1 MRGKS
6 FLILTTLALPLLA
19 SCQTVS
25 VEEAKKITATFEG
38 ESYVPPPRTI
48 NDILQ
53 VYPEVKLEATLIEAE
68 FCSEQIDRDYKPGSL
83 KGRGLEGSLLDLKE
97 LLKQGS
103 GNDRITIP
111 ERLRNKGWAKN
122 IKFAYDVYTRIAGR
136 EQFRGNIPEAIRY
149 MELAL
154 DSVPYKNPAY
164 HQAHLAKTY
173 VLAGNLNAAENF
185 LNQAL
190 TSIARH
196 KTPGD
201 GTLAMTAWA
210 EAAVAEAKGDLP
222 KAENGFRKAI
232 RTTQDSKKKSGNRRF
247 VLTSELA
254 RVLARQGR
262 LLEAENAAREAVLGF
277 WNMKKDHWR
286 KKGKWKRFE
295 NPQLNGAGPAPFAHR
310 LSTILYE
317 QGRYREAEQIA
328 RASIHNYQ
336 ISCTPANSVE
346 AAQARRSLAESLAAQ
361 EQWTESAAL
370 FETIRES
377 MGSDEFSFQA
387 LFAGDPTWALA
398 LLNDGREA
406 EALAMLKKAHGILSG
421 QLGAKHYETAETQ
434 GILGIALA
442 RTGDRDSALAAFGES
457 VAILLKRS
465 RQSSKEN
472 TSQAVLSQR
481 RGMILDA
488 YIGLLADVRGTD
500 IERRAGIDAPTVA
513 FTIADVAR
521 SRSVQ
526 GALAASGARA
536 AAGNPELADLV
547 RREQD
552 AKTRIAA
559 LSGTLANLV
568 AAGSGNKQDKTEI
581 RKQIDDLRNA
591 RASLIETIEGRFP
604 DYAELI
610 NPKPATLQSARASLS
625 PGEALIAT
633 YVSRDR
639 TYVWALPKSG
649 AMAFASLPMGGEEI
663 GDMVAE
669 LRVALAPQAQAL
681 GDIPDFDVDLSNKLY
696 RALLEPVRAGWKD
709 AKSLIVVAHGALG
722 QLPFSVLVTEPAEL
736 GPVTEPLFARY
747 RDVPWLARAQSVTV
761 LPSVT
766 SLASL
771 RALPPANPDRRPFAG
786 FGDPWFN
793 QKQAEEAAKP
803 KATRVAELTSR
814 GVLKVRGLP
823 VRLRAAPKTSNL
835 DDAEL
840 ARLPRL
846 PDTADEVRS
855 IALAVN
861 ADLTQDVFT
870 GTDASEETVKS
881 LNLSGYKVLAFATH
895 GLVPG
900 DLNGLRQPALA
911 LSSPKL
917 TGTGGDGLLT
927 MGEILEL
934 KLDADWVVLSAG
946 RRLGGVV
953 GVQHGGRQRGRGGG
967 VFRPRPGLLLRRHSG
982 LAAFQLARRD
992 HLCEGPDH
1000 GPVQT
1005 PSR

>member
-1 MRGKS
+1 
-6 FLILTTLALPLLA
+6 
-19 SCQTVS
+19 
-25 VEEAKKITATFEG
+25 
-38 ESYVPPPRTI
+38 
-48 NDILQ
+48 
-53 VYPEVKLEATLIEAE
+53 
-68 FCSEQIDRDYKPGSL
+68 
-83 KGRGLEGSLLDLKE
+83 
-97 LLKQGS
+97 
-103 GNDRITIP
+103 
-111 ERLRNKGWAKN
+111 
-122 IKFAYDVYTRIAGR
+122 
-136 EQFRGNIPEAIRY
+136 
-149 MELAL
+149 
-154 DSVPYKNPAY
+154 
-164 HQAHLAKTY
+164 HLAKTY
-173 VLAGNLNAAENF
+173 VLAGNLKAAEDS
-185 LNQAL
+185 LNRAL
-190 TSIARH
+190 TFVSQQ
-196 KTPGD
+196 KTPGAN
-201 GTLAMTAWA
+201 TLIMTTWA
-210 EAAVAEAKGDLP
+210 EAAVAEARGDLL
-222 KAENGFRKAI
+222 KAENGLRKAI
-232 RTTQDSKKKSGNRRF
+232 RISRENKKTGNQRF

-262 LLEAENAAREAVLGF
+262 LLEAENAAREAILGF
-277 WNMKKDHWR
+277 WNMRKDHWR
-286 KKGKWKRFE
+286 KKGKWKRLK
-295 NPQLNGAGPAPFAHR
+295 NPTLTGAGPAPFAHR

-317 QGRYREAEQIA
+317 QGRYREAEKIA

-336 ISCTPANSVE
+336 LSCTPANSVE
-346 AAQARRSLAESLAAQ
+346 VAQARRSLAESLAAQ
-361 EQWTESAAL
+361 EQWTEAAAL
-370 FETIRES
+370 FETIKES
-377 MGSDEFSFQA
+377 MGSDQFSFEA

-406 EALAMLKKAHGILSG
+406 EALDMLKKAHGKLG
-421 QLGAKHYETAETQ
+421 RQLGAKHYETAETQ
-434 GILGIALA
+434 GILAIALA
-442 RTGDRDSALAAFGES
+442 RTGAPGEALAAFGES

-500 IERRAGIDAPTVA
+500 IERRAGIDAALEA

-521 SRSVQ
+521 SRTVQ

-536 AAGNPELADLV
+536 AAGNPDLADLV

-568 AAGSGNKQDKTEI
+568 AAGSGNKHDKTEI

-591 RASLIETIEGRFP
+591 RATLIEEIEGRFP

-639 TYVWALPKSG
+639 TYVWALPESG
-649 AMAFASLPMGGEEI
+649 AMAFASLPMGREEI

-681 GDIPDFDVDLSNKLY
+681 GDIPEFDVGLSHKLFGE
-696 RALLEPVRAGWKD
+696 LLEPVREGWKD
-709 AKSLIVVAHGALG
+709 AESLLVVAHGALG
-722 QLPFSVLVTEPAEL
+722 QLPFSVLVTEPFEL
-736 GPVTEPLFARY
+736 GPVREPLFARY
-747 RDVPWLARAQSVTV
+747 RDVPWLAKVHSVTV
-761 LPSVT
+761 LPSVS

-786 FGDPWFN
+786 FGDPWFSLA
-793 QKQAEEAAKP
+793 QAQEAAKP
-803 KATRVAELTSR
+803 KATRVAGLTSR

-823 VRLRAAPKTSNL
+823 VRLRAAPKTSGL

-846 PDTADEVRS
+846 PDTAEEVRS
-855 IALAVN
+855 IALALN
-861 ADLTQDVFT
+861 ADLTRDVFT
-870 GTDASEETVKS
+870 GAEATEEMIKS
-881 LNLSGYKVLAFATH
+881 MDLSGYKVLAFATH

-911 LSSPKL
+911 FTSPKL
-917 TGTGGDGLLT
+917 SGGGGDGLLT

-934 KLDADWVVLSAG
+934 KLDADWVVLSACNTAAGDGAGAEAFSGLG
-946 RRLGGVV
+946 RAFFYAGTRALLLSNWPVETTSAKALTTDLFRRQAENPALTRAEALRQAMVGLIDGPGYVDEASGKTVFSYAHPIFWAPFTLIGDGG
-953 GVQHGGRQRGRGGG
+953 GGR
-967 VFRPRPGLLLRRHSG
+967 PAS
-982 LAAFQLARRD
+982 
-992 HLCEGPDH
+992 
-1000 GPVQT
+1000 
-1005 PSR
+1005 